1 MPIAIYCLICY
12 GFFASNTYVFFYS
25 PQLEARAEAA
35 EAGAA
40 LAEGLPAL
48 MTGAAALAAAIQQ
61 EQGLDA
67 GEASM
72 SGQLGSYEPVLS

>member
-1 MPIAIYCLICY
+1 MAPCNLL
-12 GFFASNTYVFFYS
+12 SNLLHCRALDTCVLSNS

-67 GEASM
+67 GEA
-72 SGQLGSYEPVLS
+72 PLSRV

>member
-1 MPIAIYCLICY
+1 MACCNVLLNLLHCRALDT
-12 GFFASNTYVFFYS
+12 FMLSHF

-48 MTGAAALAAAIQQ
+48 MTGAAALAATIQQ

-67 GEASM
+67 GEA
-72 SGQLGSYEPVLS
+72 PLSRV